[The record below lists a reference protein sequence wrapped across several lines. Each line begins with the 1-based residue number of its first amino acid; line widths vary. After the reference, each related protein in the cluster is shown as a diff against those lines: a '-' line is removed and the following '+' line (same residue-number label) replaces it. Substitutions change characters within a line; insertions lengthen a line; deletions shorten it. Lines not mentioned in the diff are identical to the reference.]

1 MQVTLTVRK
10 NFDGIMYP
18 VVVAMLSSNQSD
30 IYQRNNAR
38 PHTEK
43 QSQQYLHDKLYFHGL
58 TFHLTLF
65 QKNMFAI

>member
-1 MQVTLTVRK
+1 
-10 NFDGIMYP
+10 MYLVIVP
-18 VVVAMLSSNQSD
+18 MLSSNLSD

-43 QSQQYLHDKLYFHGL
+43 QSQQYLHDKMSLHGL

-65 QKNMFAI
+65 QKNMFAIYWEGDFSRLEILLN